1 MAGFQD
7 VELLS
12 EPVAAAMAYGLFVA
26 GSKDILVFDFGGG
39 TLDVSALHIEDG
51 GKFRVLSTSGD
62 TNLGGTDVDRAIA
75 RYLCKRDHM
84 QYEHSRDD
92 FFELCEKIKIKLSS
106 SDEAEISELN
116 VKLTRKELEKCCD
129 DIFRKCVSVV
139 KACMKTA
146 KLSRVDEI
154 VRFVFSNRITHSHFR
169 TNILPQVLVG
179 GSTRIPKLRDEIRNA
194 LNLTKD
200 LCHSCDE
207 TAVAEGA
214 AIRACILSNAD
225 SDMVLK
231 DVLMFDVLPISL
243 GVKCAETG
251 RMIVVIP
258 SNSTLPC
265 KKSRVF
271 RTSEDNQKGVTVQV
285 YEGDD
290 LTCAENNLYVGE
302 FEFFIPKSRRGPGGQ
317 VLVNVTFEINESGVV
332 RVRSDDSEPEVDTY
346 QIILLSMFIV
356 LFLCLYLFFKIHF
369 AGALP
374 TESHSYH
381 DTDL

>member
-1 MAGFQD
+1 MFFQ
-7 VELLS
+7 
-12 EPVAAAMAYGLFVA
+12 FVYD
-26 GSKDILVFDFGGG
+26 SFI
-39 TLDVSALHIEDG
+39 T
-51 GKFRVLSTSGD
+51 
-62 TNLGGTDVDRAIA
+62 
-75 RYLCKRDHM
+75 
-84 QYEHSRDD
+84 
-92 FFELCEKIKIKLSS
+92 
-106 SDEAEISELN
+106 
-116 VKLTRKELEKCCD
+116 
-129 DIFRKCVSVV
+129 DIFQ
-139 KACMKTA
+139 T
-146 KLSRVDEI
+146 
-154 VRFVFSNRITHSHFR
+154 
-169 TNILPQVLVG
+169 PQVLVG

-285 YEGDD
+285 YEGND
-290 LTCAENNLYVGE
+290 LACAENNLYVGE
-302 FEFFIPKSRRGPGGQ
+302 FEFFIPKSRRGPRGQ
-317 VLVNVTFEINESGVV
+317 VLVNVHS
-332 RVRSDDSEPEVDTY
+332 RSTSR
-346 QIILLSMFIV
+346 M
-356 LFLCLYLFFKIHF
+356 
-369 AGALP
+369 
-374 TESHSYH
+374 
-381 DTDL
+381 